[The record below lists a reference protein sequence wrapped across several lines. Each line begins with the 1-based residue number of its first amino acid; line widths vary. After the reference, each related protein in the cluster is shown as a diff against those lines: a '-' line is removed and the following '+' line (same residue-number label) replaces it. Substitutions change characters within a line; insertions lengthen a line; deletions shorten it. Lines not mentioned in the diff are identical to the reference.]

1 MADSPKLANCKYEN
15 FVVNSSQQKK
25 TGAKGRVDLFLD
37 KFYSED
43 KFLTELGLVSVY
55 YCIITSGKEIY
66 EFDAAFKKE
75 KELFKSLWMSTYD
88 AKGKKVRGVKLNF
101 GVGIK
106 GVVKESKIELTKFKK
121 TNDIFGGS
129 GAAPKVNQGIV
140 FEQQFYEDAIKVL
153 MGKATQSRFQPF
165 IVEFNDM
172 IQKKMKLAI
181 SNIEATGSKNQ
192 DSKFSGV
199 LDEGSKNQS
208 RPLKIS
214 SDGGLIVSAGGETTL
229 DMGSTLTD
237 ITFQYG
243 PQKKPVYL
251 SLKFGPTLTF
261 FNYGVGGRNG
271 PTLFTRQ
278 EVESYNITTKGGKA
292 FLKMFGIDS
301 AEYMRKFCESF
312 VNYPRSEAI
321 QNHEVDISSTDY
333 DKKAI
338 EALLKSGMG
347 YGYYMIHNTSGNT
360 IDSYEMSKKYMTDA
374 STITGDV
381 KVFFGRM
388 NGKGKGVN
396 ITCESKH
403 YNFIFNVRNKQGGLF
418 PTHVMCDYKKK
429 QTPDERSERGNA

>member
-1 MADSPKLANCKYEN
+1 M
-15 FVVNSSQQKK
+15 
-25 TGAKGRVDLFLD
+25 
-37 KFYSED
+37 
-43 KFLTELGLVSVY
+43 
-55 YCIITSGKEIY
+55 
-66 EFDAAFKKE
+66 
-75 KELFKSLWMSTYD
+75 
-88 AKGKKVRGVKLNF
+88 
-101 GVGIK
+101 
-106 GVVKESKIELTKFKK
+106 
-121 TNDIFGGS
+121 
-129 GAAPKVNQGIV
+129 
-140 FEQQFYEDAIKVL
+140 
-153 MGKATQSRFQPF
+153 
-165 IVEFNDM
+165 
-172 IQKKMKLAI
+172 
-181 SNIEATGSKNQ
+181 
-192 DSKFSGV
+192 
-199 LDEGSKNQS
+199 
-208 RPLKIS
+208 
-214 SDGGLIVSAGGETTL
+214 
-229 DMGSTLTD
+229 
-237 ITFQYG
+237 
-243 PQKKPVYL
+243 

-261 FNYGVGGRNG
+261 FNSGVGGRNG

-338 EALLKSGMG
+338 EELLKSGMG

-429 QTPDERSERGNA
+429 QTPDERGERGNA